1 MSKFRK
7 VKHIVRFTIIIALV
21 CYFGIIA
28 VLSLPFIQKRLSVLA
43 AQELSR
49 IMQTEVSIGN
59 IDLGLLN
66 RVIIQN
72 VYLEDKSGQE
82 LLKVAR
88 LSAKIELSPL
98 LHGRIR
104 ISSIQLFGLNAH
116 LNRQTPGSKPNFQ
129 FILDAFASKDT
140 VKKKSNIDLRI
151 NSVLIRR
158 GQIYYDLL
166 SAAQTPGRFNTNH
179 LGIQNFSATLSL
191 KALTPDSL
199 NAQIKR
205 LSFNE
210 QSGFKLKNWP

>member
-116 LNRQTPGSKPNFQ
+116 LNRQTPESKPNFQ

-191 KALTPDSL
+191 KEIGRAHV
-199 NAQIKR
+199 
-205 LSFNE
+205 
-210 QSGFKLKNWP
+210 

>member
-116 LNRQTPGSKPNFQ
+116 LNRQTPESKPNFQ

-140 VKKKSNIDLRI
+140 VKKNRTSI
-151 NSVLIRR
+151 
-158 GQIYYDLL
+158 
-166 SAAQTPGRFNTNH
+166 
-179 LGIQNFSATLSL
+179 
-191 KALTPDSL
+191 
-199 NAQIKR
+199 
-205 LSFNE
+205 
-210 QSGFKLKNWP
+210 

>member
-116 LNRQTPGSKPNFQ
+116 
-129 FILDAFASKDT
+129 
-140 VKKKSNIDLRI
+140 
-151 NSVLIRR
+151 
-158 GQIYYDLL
+158 
-166 SAAQTPGRFNTNH
+166 
-179 LGIQNFSATLSL
+179 
-191 KALTPDSL
+191 
-199 NAQIKR
+199 
-205 LSFNE
+205 
-210 QSGFKLKNWP
+210 